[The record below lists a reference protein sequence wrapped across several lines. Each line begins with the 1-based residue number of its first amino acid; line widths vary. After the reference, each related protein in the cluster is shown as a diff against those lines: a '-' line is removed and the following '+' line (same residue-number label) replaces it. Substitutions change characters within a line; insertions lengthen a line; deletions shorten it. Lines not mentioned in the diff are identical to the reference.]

1 MKKSA
6 RKRLT
11 EGKMEFG
18 QGRHRVYA
26 SLSEVS
32 LIRLVN
38 DGNLKARE
46 ELLRR
51 MLMRIQRKGE
61 KIDGIVIKS

>member
-1 MKKSA
+1 MKKSV

-18 QGRHRVYA
+18 QGRHRVYT
-26 SLSEVS
+26 SLPEVS
-32 LIRLVN
+32 LIHLVN

-51 MLMRIQRKGE
+51 MLMRIQRKGG
-61 KIDGIVIKS
+61 GISMGS